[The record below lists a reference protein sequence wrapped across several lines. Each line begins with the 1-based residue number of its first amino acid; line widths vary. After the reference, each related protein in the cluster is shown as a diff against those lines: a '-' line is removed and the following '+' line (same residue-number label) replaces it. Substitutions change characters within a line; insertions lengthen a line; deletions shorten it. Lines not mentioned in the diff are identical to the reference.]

1 MIVTFFK
8 TAIIVGATSGIGRA
22 LAELLVSQGC
32 RVGVTGRRRELLD
45 DIKQQHGDKV
55 VCRQIDVD
63 SPQEAMT
70 ALADLISELVDVDL
84 IVISAGTGTPNPDLV
99 WEPEAAT
106 IATNVTGFAAMA
118 TAAMRYFLAR
128 GCGHLAS
135 LSSVAAFRGSHE
147 APAYNASKAF
157 VSNYTEGLRIKA
169 ARSGKPIYV
178 TDILPGFVDTRMA
191 QGEGLFW
198 VASPEKAARQIY
210 DAIRNRRSRA
220 YITRR
225 WRLIAF
231 LLQILP
237 DFIYRKI

>member
-1 MIVTFFK
+1 MTVFK

-22 LAELLVSQGC
+22 LAELLISHGC
-32 RVGVTGRRRELLD
+32 RVGVAGRRRELLD
-45 DIKQQHGDKV
+45 EIEQQHGDKV

-63 SPQEAMT
+63 SAQAAMS
-70 ALADLISELVDVDL
+70 ALDGLIMEMGEVDL
-84 IVISAGTGTPNPDLV
+84 IVISAGTGSANPDLA

-128 GCGHLAS
+128 GSGHLVS
-135 LSSVAAFRGSHE
+135 MSSVAAFRGSHE

-169 ARSGKPIYV
+169 ARSGKPIFV

-198 VASPEKAARQIY
+198 VASPEKAAAQIY
-210 DAIRNRRSRA
+210 KAIKAKRHRA
-220 YITRR
+220 FITRR

-237 DFIYRKI
+237 DFIYRKF